1 MINIEKSAISFAIEE
16 IYTKMVESK
25 NVLSKRSKDYRL
37 GLSDAIIVLENI
49 KLIETTQAQEYA
61 EFCVRCDRENMPL
74 LDFESYI
81 LTYGGNK

>member
-25 NVLSKRSKDYRL
+25 NVLSKRSNDYRL

>member
-1 MINIEKSAISFAIEE
+1 MSNIQQSAISLAIEE
-16 IYTKMVESK
+16 IHTKMVDSK

-49 KLIETTQAQEYA
+49 KLIERTQAQEYA
-61 EFCVRCDRENMPL
+61 EFCVMCDRNNLAL
-74 LDFESYI
+74 LDFESFI